1 MKYLTSKK
9 QIIIWLCFLLIF
21 SPCLYFPIYRPQLNI
36 KTYVVL
42 AIYILGCFLLM
53 AGAYWSYPELTNTDL
68 KIRNVLYRFHKKSY
82 AYDEIQRVVICA
94 APYHYPCLRIYLKSR
109 TKPILH
115 CIDSMSDKSV
125 PVFIKELNSLGVV
138 TIWCTIKK

>member
-1 MKYLTSKK
+1 
-9 QIIIWLCFLLIF
+9 
-21 SPCLYFPIYRPQLNI
+21 
-36 KTYVVL
+36 
-42 AIYILGCFLLM
+42 M
-53 AGAYWSYPELTNTDL
+53 AGAYWSYPELTNNDL
-68 KIRNVLYRFHKKSY
+68 KIRNVLYRFYKKSY

-125 PVFIKELNSLGVV
+125 PVFIKELNSHGVD
-138 TIWCTIKK
+138 TICTT